1 MRQRDYR
8 DWQKRQLRGDV
19 RPWSPSGDMRPH
31 SGISPAW
38 VRVLVWIGLAVAL
51 AAIVVQI
58 WG

>member
-19 RPWSPSGDMRPH
+19 RPWPV
-31 SGISPAW
+31 W

-51 AAIVVQI
+51 AAIVAQI